1 MFLFA
6 HSDFFILWF
15 FWETLLKHHL
25 NHMGPCIPTCSQHSQ
40 ATEWV
45 WLRLNY
51 QSSPNLFG
59 DLGWGDG
66 YMLLAGQIIVFPR
79 TDLWTP
85 GVRHLSAEIPIWEGI
100 SLRPSA
106 AILFTTWRKTVRK
119 EAKLGP
125 AELRGWQSS
134 GALTALFEFLDLLCL
149 EPDLHLTFAHSW
161 TSKAPVYISEPE
173 LLSDGCVSSGD

>member
-15 FWETLLKHHL
+15 FWETSQTPSEPHGTVHPHL
-25 NHMGPCIPTCSQHSQ
+25 FPQHSQ

-45 WLRLNY
+45 WLTLNY
-51 QSSPNLFG
+51 QSSQNLFG

-79 TDLWTP
+79 TDLWTV
-85 GVRHLSAEIPIWEGI
+85 GVRHLSAGIPIWEGI
-100 SLRPSA
+100 SLRLSA

-119 EAKLGP
+119 EAKLGS
-125 AELRGWQSS
+125 AELRDWQSS
-134 GALTALFEFLDLLCL
+134 GALTGLFEFLDLLCL
-149 EPDLHLTFAHSW
+149 EPDLHLNLSCSW

-173 LLSDGCVSSGD
+173 LLSDSCISSGD